1 MNGLEATR
9 SIRALPFGQHI
20 NIVALT
26 GWGQEADRHRTREA
40 GMDHHLV
47 KPVSTEALQDVLN
60 TIDLDE
66 RPARSVKAGP

>member
-1 MNGLEATR
+1 
-9 SIRALPFGQHI
+9 
-20 NIVALT
+20 
-26 GWGQEADRHRTREA
+26 
-40 GMDHHLV
+40 MDHHLV